1 MANDKIPFG
10 GRDWNHDGKYDNF
23 DRMTDFYV
31 YKKVTEDWEKN
42 GAWDKKKKAK
52 PTKQYTEVDPEAAR
66 ILNLIGAVVVF
77 GLMIFEFCQGGKLF
91 GFILLGVFIYMLYA
105 IFTGNNK

>member
-42 GAWDKKKKAK
+42 GAWDKPKKQSVNTRSLQLN
-52 PTKQYTEVDPEAAR
+52 PQMITQY
-66 ILNLIGAVVVF
+66 
-77 GLMIFEFCQGGKLF
+77 
-91 GFILLGVFIYMLYA
+91 
-105 IFTGNNK
+105 

>member
-31 YKKVTEDWEKN
+31 YKKVTEDWKKN

-52 PTKQYTEVDPEAAR
+52 QHYSAPSSTSGSDADNAIGIICGIISLIVIICVIGWAIENGV
-66 ILNLIGAVVVF
+66 LLGLIGLVVICALIAV
-77 GLMIFEFCQGGKLF
+77 
-91 GFILLGVFIYMLYA
+91 IL
-105 IFTGNNK
+105 